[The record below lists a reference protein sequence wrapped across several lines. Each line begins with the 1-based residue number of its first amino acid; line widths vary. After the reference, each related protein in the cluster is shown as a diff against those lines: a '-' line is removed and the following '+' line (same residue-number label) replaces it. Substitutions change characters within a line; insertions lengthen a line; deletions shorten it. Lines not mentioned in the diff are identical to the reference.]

1 MEEPLAKEQ
10 GGTFC
15 IIPLAPS
22 GVVGVPE
29 FQDAILLAKNKG
41 QMLRVCFRTLGSM
54 GYGANGFWG
63 TAKVKEFLEDY
74 K

>member
-1 MEEPLAKEQ
+1 MEEPVATDQ

-15 IIPLAPS
+15 LIPLAPS

-29 FQDAILLAKNKG
+29 FQQALLAAKNKG

-54 GYGANGFWG
+54 GYGANELWS
-63 TAKVKEFLEDY
+63 APKLKEFLEDY

>member
-10 GGTFC
+10 SGEFC
-15 IIPLAPS
+15 LIPLAPS

-29 FQDAILLAKNKG
+29 FQKALLSAKNKG
-41 QMLRVCFRTLGSM
+41 QMLRVCFRTLSSM
-54 GYGANGFWG
+54 GYGVNGLWS
-63 TAKVKEFLEDY
+63 TQKLKEFLEDY